1 MSSQTTVNNTSKLAI
16 QGGTAVRQ
24 TWLPYGRQSISDADI
39 EAVTGALQ
47 SEWLTQGPNIAEFE
61 NAIAGYCGVAH
72 AVAVSNG
79 TAALHVAYFGAG
91 VRAGDEVIMPGMS
104 FAATA
109 NAALY
114 LGATPVFV
122 DVHPHSGNVS
132 ADAVKKAITPKTKA
146 IVGVDFTGHP
156 CDLAELR
163 AIADDAKVPFIVDG
177 AHSLGATYR
186 GKPAAQVPDLTT
198 FSFHPV
204 KTITTGEGGMIVT
217 NNAHLAQRMRIFR
230 THGIEKNAD
239 NFVSENQGPW
249 YHEMQDLGFNY
260 RLTDFQAALGLSQLK
275 QLDKFIARRR
285 EIAALYKV
293 KLAAL
298 NQFSCLTEN
307 SDAQSAYHLFQ
318 ILVNKEPYAETRKFV
333 FEALHAE
340 NIGVQ
345 IHYIPIYDH
354 PYYRQSVNR
363 NKHPLCPNT
372 DQFYSRVISL
382 PIFPTMTDSDIDD
395 VVAALTKIV
404 SAL

>member
-1 MSSQTTVNNTSKLAI
+1 M
-16 QGGTAVRQ
+16 RE

-39 EAVTGALQ
+39 EAVTKVLK
-47 SEWLTQGPNIAEFE
+47 SDWLTQGPNIAEFE
-61 NAIAGYCGVAH
+61 NAIAKYCGVGH

-79 TAALHVAYFGAG
+79 TAALHAAYFGAG
-91 VRAGDEVIMPGMS
+91 VGAGDEVIMPGMS

-114 LGATPVFV
+114 LGAKPVFV
-122 DVHPHSGNVS
+122 DVHAENGNVL

-156 CDLAELR
+156 CDLAALR
-163 AIADDAKVPFIVDG
+163 AISDAAKVPFIVDG
-177 AHSLGATYR
+177 AHSLGATYK
-186 GKPAAQVPDLTT
+186 GKAAAQVPDLTT

-217 NNAHLAQRMRIFR
+217 DNADFAQRMRIFR
-230 THGIEKNAD
+230 THGIEKHAA

-285 EIAALYKV
+285 EIAAQYKT

-298 NQFSCLTEN
+298 KQFTCLREN
-307 SDAQSAYHLFQ
+307 ADAQSAYHLFQ

-354 PYYRQSVNR
+354 PYYRQTVIPEQR
-363 NKHPLCPNT
+363 PACPNT

-382 PIFPTMTDSDIDD
+382 PIFPTMTDRDVDD
-395 VVAALTKIV
+395 VVAALAKIG
-404 SAL
+404 ATL

>member
-16 QGGTAVRQ
+16 QGGTPVRQ

-39 EAVTGALQ
+39 EAVTKVLK
-47 SEWLTQGPNIAEFE
+47 SDWLTQGPNIGEFE
-61 NAIAGYCGVAH
+61 SAIAKYCGVAH

-91 VRAGDEVIMPGMS
+91 VGAGNEVIMPGMS

-114 LGATPVFV
+114 LGAKPVFV
-122 DVHPHSGNVS
+122 DVHADTGNIDV
-132 ADAVKKAITPKTKA
+132 DAVKKAITPKTKA

-163 AIADDAKVPFIVDG
+163 AVADAAKVPLIVDG
-177 AHSLGATYR
+177 AHSLGATYK
-186 GKPAAQVPDLTT
+186 GKHAAKMPDLTT

-217 NNAHLAQRMRIFR
+217 DNAEFAHRMRIFR

-239 NFVSENQGPW
+239 NFVLENQGPW

-285 EIAALYKV
+285 EIAAAYKK
-293 KLAAL
+293 KLSVL
-298 NQFSCLTEN
+298 KQFNSLKEN
-307 SDAQSAYHLFQ
+307 ADAQSAYHLFQ
-318 ILVNKEPYAETRKFV
+318 ILVNKEPYAQTRKFV

-354 PYYRQSVNR
+354 PYYRQTVNANQR
-363 NKHPLCPNT
+363 PVCPNT
-372 DQFYSRVISL
+372 DRFYSRVISL
-382 PIFPTMTDSDIDD
+382 PVFPTMTDADIDD
-395 VVAALTKIV
+395 VVTALTKIE
-404 SAL
+404 ATL